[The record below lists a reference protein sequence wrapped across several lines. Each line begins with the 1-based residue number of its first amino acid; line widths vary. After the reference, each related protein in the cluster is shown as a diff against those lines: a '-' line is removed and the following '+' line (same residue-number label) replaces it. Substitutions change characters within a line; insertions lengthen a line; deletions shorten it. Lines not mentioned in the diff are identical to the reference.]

1 MVAGRAPF
9 EQVCPPSEV
18 TQCLVSAPS
27 WWRQSGNVCCLVCE
41 GFLCLSWGQLSFCI
55 NLFCQ
60 TMKNILF
67 FFFFF
72 TCHSKELFLSNYRV
86 RELCDQ
92 SVLVWPAELRLEA
105 SSVNVFTQLFIV
117 WSLVDS
123 SFVSPNCRHDSSS
136 SGIETFSYVLWSFF
150 PWINLLNKIH
160 TLLFWEK
167 VYICQGV

>member
-1 MVAGRAPF
+1 MVELRSSRFVLHQKWLSVWFLLLPGGDSLEMCVVWSVKVF
-9 EQVCPPSEV
+9 CVCPEANFRFAL
-18 TQCLVSAPS
+18 TCFAKQ
-27 WWRQSGNVCCLVCE
+27 WR
-41 GFLCLSWGQLSFCI
+41 I
-55 NLFCQ
+55 
-60 TMKNILF
+60 F

-117 WSLVDS
+117 WSLVDP